1 MISHIS
7 LDGAIPCWNTQFGK
21 KLISLAHSMSELPE
35 SRVKSASLDPKKK
48 MEAPLLASL
57 PLSGPACMD
66 RGLCLGPQH
75 TIALPQEKHLFLYF
89 YLKKKLILKKRL
101 GGVAALERVGA
112 ASRSGCFQGA
122 NLSISSQLVGGRGRN
137 PCLVVAAAVTTA
149 ALSLLC
155 GVGVCPKGVV
165 SLLSL
170 SGQLFNWPG
179 CISAAEPGPSLSL
192 GSLGSLLVSLGKRQ
206 ELFLIYSL
214 GSAPAVSV
222 FQKLWDDPFCVT
234 AVPYTSLSQG
244 NSLLPRALLSN

>member
-7 LDGAIPCWNTQFGK
+7 LDGAMPCWNTQFGK
-21 KLISLAHSMSELPE
+21 KLISLAHSVSELPE

-57 PLSGPACMD
+57 PLSGPGCMD
-66 RGLCLGPQH
+66 RGLCLGPHH
-75 TIALPQEKHLFLYF
+75 TIALSQEKHLFLYF
-89 YLKKKLILKKRL
+89 YLKEKLILKKRL
-101 GGVAALERVGA
+101 GGVATLEREGA

-155 GVGVCPKGVV
+155 GVGVCPKGVA

-170 SGQLFNWPG
+170 SCQLFNWPG

-192 GSLGSLLVSLGKRQ
+192 GSPRSLLVSLGKRQ
-206 ELFLIYSL
+206 ELFLI
-214 GSAPAVSV
+214 
-222 FQKLWDDPFCVT
+222 
-234 AVPYTSLSQG
+234 
-244 NSLLPRALLSN
+244 

>member
-1 MISHIS
+1 
-7 LDGAIPCWNTQFGK
+7 
-21 KLISLAHSMSELPE
+21 MSELPE
-35 SRVKSASLDPKKK
+35 SRVKSASLDPNKK

-57 PLSGPACMD
+57 LLSGPACMD
-66 RGLCLGPQH
+66 RGLCLGPH
-75 TIALPQEKHLFLYF
+75 DNPPPGEASFSLFL
-89 YLKKKLILKKRL
+89 LERETRL
-101 GGVAALERVGA
+101 EKEAALEREGA

-149 ALSLLC
+149 ACSLLC
-155 GVGVCPKGVV
+155 GVGVCPKGVA

-170 SGQLFNWPG
+170 SCQLFNWPG

-192 GSLGSLLVSLGKRQ
+192 GSPGSLLVSLGKRRA
-206 ELFLIYSL
+206 LLDDL

-222 FQKLWDDPFCVT
+222 FQKLWDDLFCVT
-234 AVPYTSLSQG
+234 AVPYTSQIQG